1 MERVLARRSL
11 LSRRIL
17 PNSICMLY
25 NASTMKRKP
34 TCPSWLK
41 PGALVW
47 CGFVAVVREVAVSDN
62 TILVKV
68 ESPKRTALGQREE
81 WLPYY
86 PGPGTL
92 KRATRKQLQADI
104 SLYRNLLQQRV
115 AEFDRIAGELTGY
128 PRNGRS

>member
-1 MERVLARRSL
+1 
-11 LSRRIL
+11 
-17 PNSICMLY
+17 
-25 NASTMKRKP
+25 
-34 TCPSWLK
+34 LK

-68 ESPKRTALGQREE
+68 ESPKRAALGQREE

-86 PGPGTL
+86 PGAL

-104 SLYRNLLQQRV
+104 DLYRGLLKQRV
-115 AEFDRIAGELTGY
+115 VEFDRIAGELTGQQH
-128 PRNGRS
+128 NGHS

>member
-1 MERVLARRSL
+1 MKNNV
-11 LSRRIL
+11 
-17 PNSICMLY
+17 
-25 NASTMKRKP
+25 ASP
-34 TCPSWLK
+34 AWLK

-68 ESPKRTALGQREE
+68 ESPKRAALGQREE

-86 PGPGTL
+86 PGTL

-104 SLYRNLLQQRV
+104 DLYRGLLQQRV
-115 AEFDRIAGELTGY
+115 AEFDRIAGELASY
-128 PRNGRS
+128 PRNGQP

>member
-1 MERVLARRSL
+1 VK
-11 LSRRIL
+11 
-17 PNSICMLY
+17 NNVVC
-25 NASTMKRKP
+25 P
-34 TCPSWLK
+34 TWLK

-68 ESPKRTALGQREE
+68 ESPKRAALGQREE

-86 PGPGTL
+86 PGTL

-104 SLYRNLLQQRV
+104 DLYRGLLQQRV
-115 AEFDRIAGELTGY
+115 AEFDRITGELAGY
-128 PRNGRS
+128 SHNGRS

>member
-1 MERVLARRSL
+1 
-11 LSRRIL
+11 
-17 PNSICMLY
+17 
-25 NASTMKRKP
+25 MKNNLV
-34 TCPSWLK
+34 CPAWLK

-68 ESPKRTALGQREE
+68 ESPKRAALGQREE

-86 PGPGTL
+86 PGTL

-104 SLYRNLLQQRV
+104 DLYRGLLQQRMV
-115 AEFDRIAGELTGY
+115 EFDRVAGELTSQR
-128 PRNGRS
+128 PNGKL